1 MTGDRLVVGGL
12 LVVLISNPWRAQETG
27 ATLSGTVTNARG
39 AIVPNAKVSVKNVTW
54 PSWIQGSQAMM
65 RFPLLRIGVRP

>member
-54 PSWIQGSQAMM
+54 PS
-65 RFPLLRIGVRP
+65 

>member
-12 LVVLISNPWRAQETG
+12 LVVLISNPWRAQETD

-39 AIVPNAKVSVKNVTW
+39 AIVPNAKVSVKNVAIVNPGKPGDDEVSFTAD
-54 PSWIQGSQAMM
+54 GSAA
-65 RFPLLRIGVRP
+65 